1 MARTYAGILGLLAFL
16 TALAHGLMHGG
27 GGVSVLWTAWCSL
40 LLFALLGCVIGW
52 VAERIVEDSV
62 HGQVAAELTARQ
74 SAKAPH
80 LAADGE

>member
-27 GGVSVLWTAWCSL
+27 GGVSALWTAWCSL

-52 VAERIVEDSV
+52 VAQRIVEDLVYDQMS
-62 HGQVAAELTARQ
+62 AELAARQ
-74 SAKAPH
+74 PTKASQ